1 MKITGSILAGLIATG
16 LLAGCGGSDAPHHPA
31 PLGSPG
37 NPIPAKPQAESSAGS
52 EGAAAVKPGYAKLLQ
67 KQTSK
72 PTSRFTP
79 CNLVTQA
86 QAGTILRS
94 AVDQPVEAPLG
105 PTCVYRTHDRR
116 SLVTLAVKTQS
127 FTRAAR
133 QVSGAAPLRVGGHR
147 AVCGKLGGPVLYVS
161 LAHGQM
167 LSVAG
172 PCVAAQKFAEKAVG
186 RLAR

>member
-1 MKITGSILAGLIATG
+1 MKTTGSILAGLLAAG
-16 LLAGCGGSDAPHHPA
+16 LLAGCGGGGDAPHKA
-31 PLGSPG
+31 PVGSPG
-37 NPIPAKPQAESSAGS
+37 NPVPAKPQAETSAGS

-72 PTSRFTP
+72 PASRFTP
-79 CNLVTQA
+79 CNLVTKA
-86 QAGTILRS
+86 QAGKILRTT
-94 AVDQPVEAPLG
+94 VDQPVEAPMG
-105 PTCVYRTHDRR
+105 PTCVYRSHDGR
-116 SLVTLAVKTQS
+116 SFVTLAIKSQS

-133 QVSGAAPLRVGGHR
+133 LVTGAAPLRVANHR
-147 AVCGKLGGPVLYVS
+147 AVCGKAGGPVLYVS

-186 RLAR
+186 RLAE

>member
-1 MKITGSILAGLIATG
+1 MKITGSILAGLVAAG
-16 LLAGCGGSDAPHHPA
+16 LLAGCGGGDAPRHPA
-31 PLGSPG
+31 PVGSPG
-37 NPIPAKPQAESSAGS
+37 NPVPAKPESEGAAGS

-79 CNLVTQA
+79 CNLVTRA
-86 QAGTILRS
+86 QAGKILRS
-94 AVDQPVEAPLG
+94 VVDQPVEAPLG
-105 PTCVYRTHDRR
+105 PTCLYRTHDRR

-127 FTRAAR
+127 FTSAAR
-133 QVSGAAPLRVGGHR
+133 QVDGAASLRVGGRR
-147 AVCGKLGGPVLYVS
+147 AVCGKLGGSVLYVS
-161 LAHGQM
+161 LPHGQM